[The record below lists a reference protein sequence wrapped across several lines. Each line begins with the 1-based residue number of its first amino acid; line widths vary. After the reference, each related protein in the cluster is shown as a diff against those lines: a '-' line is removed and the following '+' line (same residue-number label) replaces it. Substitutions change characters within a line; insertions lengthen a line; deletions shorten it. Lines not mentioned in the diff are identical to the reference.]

1 MTPEE
6 IALIADLVR
15 RRSGVVVDPDKTY
28 LIESRL
34 APVARREGF
43 ASIRELIHDIGD
55 KRADAVIWPV
65 VEAMSSTET
74 QFFRDRAPFEQMR
87 ADILPALAAS
97 RKDPIRIWSAGC
109 ATGQEPYSLAMLAQ
123 EAPGVR
129 VDIFATDLSERCLE
143 KAQAG
148 LYTQFEVQR
157 GLPARLLI
165 KYFDK
170 VEDAWL
176 LSPRL
181 RQMVRFARLN
191 LLSDLRG
198 GGPFDVVFCRY
209 VLSAF
214 DESTRKAVLEQIA
227 ATLADDGYLVLG
239 ASEAAA
245 VPIPAFR
252 PVAGRR
258 GLYTRDPAYR
268 VAA

>member
-6 IALIADLVR
+6 IATVADLVR

-43 ASIRELIHDIGD
+43 ASIRELIRDIGD
-55 KRADAVIWPV
+55 KRADALIWPV
-65 VEAMSSTET
+65 VEAMSCCET
-74 QFFRDRAPFEQMR
+74 QFFRDRTPFDQMR
-87 ADILPALAAS
+87 ADVLPALAGRRS
-97 RKDPIRIWSAGC
+97 EPIRIWSAGC
-109 ATGQEPYSLAMLAQ
+109 ATGQEPYSLAMLAEEQ
-123 EAPGVR
+123 SGVR

-157 GLPARLLI
+157 GLPSRLLI
-165 KYFDK
+165 KYFEK
-170 VEDAWL
+170 VDDAWL

-191 LLSDLRG
+191 LLSDLRAN
-198 GGPFDVVFCRY
+198 GPFDVVFCRN

-214 DESTRKAVLEQIA
+214 DESTRKTVLEQIA
-227 ATLADDGYLVLG
+227 ATLTDDGYLMLG
-239 ASEAAA
+239 VGEAAS
-245 VPIPAFR
+245 VLTPAFR
-252 PVAGRR
+252 PVSGRR